1 MSKKFVVGLVLL
13 WISLLML
20 LVYITQPVK
29 ACEGCEIKVVYNNKA
44 VKFTNGFPITYKDRT
59 FLGLRSTGEMLG
71 LTVDWDSKEQVA
83 WVYNSDRSNVVRIQM
98 KQGKAYVNDEMA
110 YLSAP
115 AMIIDNRVF
124 VPVRFIA
131 EAFNKKV
138 TYVASTKIINIK
150 DADLG
155 EQELF

>member
-20 LVYITQPVK
+20 LVYLTMPVK
-29 ACEGCEIKVVYNNKA
+29 ACSEEIKVVYNNKA

-59 FLGLRSTGEMLG
+59 FLGLRATGEMLG
-71 LTVDWDSKEQVA
+71 LKVDWDKENQVA

-98 KQGKAYVNDEMA
+98 KQGQAYVNDELA

-131 EAFNKKV
+131 EAFHKKV
-138 TYVASTKIINIK
+138 TYVASTRIITIK
-150 DADLG
+150 EADLG